1 MSRTLQTILRGAV
14 GVLLLGGASVA
25 ACRKPAPEPIR
36 PLGESS
42 APLPTNAAAPLGDAP
57 GVPDPSSPTPPVT
70 PPTGALRE
78 GHATTIAL
86 VYDDSE
92 EYAADAGLPP
102 RGPGLD
108 AGSGS
113 NLPRPTNPPNAPRP
127 TNPGNGSGSGGNP
140 LPAPG
145 SPATP
150 PRVPSPTQPGP
161 GSGRATLDGNVSAR

>member
-1 MSRTLQTILRGAV
+1 MSLTIRAWLRGGIGAF
-14 GVLLLGGASVA
+14 LLGGAVFA
-25 ACRKPAPEPIR
+25 ACTKPAPPPAD
-36 PLGESS
+36 PLGE
-42 APLPTNAAAPLGDAP
+42 
-57 GVPDPSSPTPPVT
+57 
-70 PPTGALRE
+70 RE
-78 GHATTIAL
+78 GHRVTIAL